1 MSDPDGDHSL
11 MGVGGEG
18 KGGTRTRACGHRA
31 IAVSVDGQLDM
42 HCRGFLH
49 LGKTAVLFMGE

>member
-18 KGGTRTRACGHRA
+18 KGGTRKSVAV